1 MRIPK
6 SWVPILAKRITENLI
21 EKGMVV
27 LSVPEDKL
35 LSKVEELITEEL
47 MVEDRLNDEV
57 RLILNKYT
65 SDIEGG
71 RMDYRKL
78 YDAVRRQDLAYVP
91 CAVKGAYGAGPDRSG
106 QR

>member
-21 EKGMVV
+21 AKEMVV

-35 LSKVEELITEEL
+35 LSKVEELITGEL

-57 RLILNKYT
+57 RLLLNKHT
-65 SDIEGG
+65 SDIERG

-78 YDAVRRQDLAYVP
+78 FDLTKQKLVRERNIVL
-91 CAVKGAYGAGPDRSG
+91 
-106 QR
+106 